1 MIQLNLIAFKTI
13 ITKEILR
20 FMRIWMQTILPP
32 AVTTTLYFI
41 IFGELIG
48 SQLNDIDGHSY
59 IDYIVPG
66 IILMSVLTN
75 AYSNV
80 VSSFYS
86 AKFHHNIEELLISP
100 VSNFVIIFGYVMGG
114 VCRGLIVG
122 VVVTVIAS
130 LFTDLHIENPFI
142 AISTIVLTAVLFS
155 LGGFLNAVFAKS
167 FDDISIIPSFVLT
180 PLTSLGGIFYSL
192 SMLFW

>member
-180 PLTSLGGIFYSL
+180 PLTYLGGIFYSL